1 VNRLADV
8 KVKVGDSVSD
18 AKLEAYPEKSEVRL
32 SSYHGKWLVLYFYPR
47 DDTSGCTKE
56 ACGFR
61 DSITKIKAL
70 GAEVVG
76 VSTDGLSSHERFT
89 NKYGLNF
96 TLLSD
101 TKGDLGSSL
110 GVLKENGSSM
120 YRVTFLLNPEGR
132 IAKIYPK
139 VDPSVHPAEVINDL
153 KNLKGG

>member
-1 VNRLADV
+1 MAEV
-8 KVKVGDSVSD
+8 KAKVGDYVPD
-18 AKLEAYPEKSEVRL
+18 AYLEAYPDKNKVKL
-32 SSYHGKWLVLYFYPR
+32 SSYRGRWIVLYFYPR
-47 DDTSGCTKE
+47 DDTPGCTKE

-61 DSITKIKAL
+61 DSIKSIRAL
-70 GAEVVG
+70 GSDVIG

-101 TKGDLGSSL
+101 TKGELGSAL

-120 YRVTFLLNPEGR
+120 YRVTFLVNPDGR

-139 VDPSVHPAEVINDL
+139 VDPLIHSAEVTNDL
-153 KNLKGG
+153 KMLKGN

>member
-1 VNRLADV
+1 LADA
-8 KVKVGDSVSD
+8 KVKVGDYLPD
-18 AKLEAYPEKSEVRL
+18 ARLGAYPEGSEVNL
-32 SSYHGKWLVLYFYPR
+32 SSYRGRWIVLYFYPR

-61 DSITKIKAL
+61 DSIKTIKSL
-70 GAEVVG
+70 GAGVIG

-89 NKYGLNF
+89 NKYRLNF

-101 TKGDLGSSL
+101 TKGELGSSL

-120 YRVTFLLNPEGR
+120 YRVTFLVSPDGR

-139 VDPSVHPAEVINDL
+139 VDPAVHPAEVINDL
-153 KNLKGG
+153 KNLKGS